1 MKKST
6 KDSII
11 VGFALFSMF
20 FGAGNLIFPAFLGN
34 RIGSEYLLGIIGFIT
49 TGVGLPLLAI
59 FACSKG
65 DGTFE
70 TLSNKIGKK
79 FSIILTA
86 ALFIAVGP
94 LLAIPRTA
102 ATTFE
107 LTISPFFPSV
117 SPFIVMTIY
126 FIINLFFVLKSTSII
141 DTLGKYLTPALIILL
156 VILITKG
163 FFTPIG
169 NIVETDAINVFPSA
183 LLEGYQTMDAIAALL
198 FAGIIT
204 DSLKNKGYK
213 DNQMSTMILKSS
225 FVAIIGLA
233 FVYGGLTYIGAQTVN
248 LASSDIGKT
257 TLLVLIAKN
266 ILGQIG
272 PIVIGVAMG
281 LACLTTS
288 IGLLTS
294 SSKFFERVSKGKLP
308 YNLNAIVISIISL
321 AIATLGVDKIIV
333 LSIPILNILYPVS
346 ITLIAT
352 TLLSNIL
359 KNINAIRLGVYT
371 SLIFGILFEIPLIN
385 LSFIPLSNLGF
396 GWVLPTIISI
406 IIGYVIFSPKNRN
419 AMQLD

>member
-34 RIGSEYLLGIIGFIT
+34 RIGSEYLLGIIGFIS
-49 TGVGLPLLAI
+49 TGVGVPLLAI

-107 LTISPFFPSV
+107 LTINPFFPNISSFV
-117 SPFIVMTIY
+117 VMAIY
-126 FIINLFFVLKSTSII
+126 FIINLFFVLKSSSVI
-141 DTLGKYLTPALIILL
+141 DTLGKYLTPVLIILL
-156 VILITKG
+156 VILISKG
-163 FFTPIG
+163 IFIPIG
-169 NIVETDAINVFPSA
+169 DIVKTNAINVFPSS

-204 DSLKNKGYK
+204 DSLKDKGYK
-213 DNQMSTMILKSS
+213 DTQMSTMILKSS
-225 FVAIIGLA
+225 LIAVIGLA

-248 LASSDIGKT
+248 VASSDIGKT
-257 TLLVLIAKN
+257 ALLVLIAKN

-294 SSKFFERVSKGKLP
+294 SSEFFERVSNGKLP
-308 YNLNAIVISIISL
+308 YNLNAIVISIVSL

-385 LSFIPLSNLGF
+385 LSFIPLSNIGF
-396 GWVLPTIISI
+396 GWVLPTISSI
-406 IIGYVIFSPKNRN
+406 IIGYIIFSPRNKN
-419 AMQLD
+419 AIQLD